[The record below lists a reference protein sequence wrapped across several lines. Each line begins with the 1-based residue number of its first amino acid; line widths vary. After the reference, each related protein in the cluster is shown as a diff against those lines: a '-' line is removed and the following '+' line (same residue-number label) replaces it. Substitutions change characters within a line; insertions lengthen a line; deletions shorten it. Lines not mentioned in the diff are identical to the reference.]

1 MKVIIFGATGRVGNQ
16 LVLQA
21 LVKKYLVTAFLRKE
35 ADLPFTSENLVKVE
49 GNVLDEEVVTNAVA
63 GHDVVLVSLGDFK
76 PDEEITIMSEGAKN
90 ILWAMKQKGIKRIIG
105 VGNAGILQHDEI
117 ALRKNQEYFPSYLQY
132 VAEDHLRMF
141 MRFQKSE
148 LDWTIVCPNN
158 IPDGGATGVYR
169 IRKNYPPRHGIGI
182 RTGDVAHF
190 MLREMEERKFIK
202 TRVGIAY

>member
-1 MKVIIFGATGRVGNQ
+1 MKVIIFGSTGRVGNQ

-21 LVKKYLVTAFLRKE
+21 LVKRYMVTAFLRK
-35 ADLPFTSENLVKVE
+35 ADDLPFSSENLVKIE
-49 GNVLDEEVVTNAVA
+49 GNVLDEEAVTSAVA
-63 GHDVVLVSLGDFK
+63 GHDAVLVSLGDFK
-76 PDEEITIMSEGAKN
+76 PDEEVTLMSEGAKN
-90 ILWAMKQKGIKRIIG
+90 ILWAMKQNGIRRIIG
-105 VGNAGILQHDEI
+105 VGNSGILQHDEI
-117 ALRKNQEYFPSYLQY
+117 ELRKNQDDFPSYLQH
-132 VAEDHLRMF
+132 VAEDHLRVF

-169 IRKNYPPRHGIGI
+169 IRKNYPPKHGIGI

-190 MLREMEERKFIK
+190 MLRELEEKKFFH